1 MRQVACHSVEAMSF
15 SVDDARGRLWIHVRW
30 AIVFCEVATEAA
42 RAWARSDS
50 QPTRGVPCAW
60 HHERDRAMT
69 HWKRVGRTL
78 QMADYL
84 GLGDSS
90 TDLQHL
96 LMAKRASSHSQRKHA
111 LE

>member
-50 QPTRGVPCAW
+50 QPTRGVPCVG

-69 HWKRVGRTL
+69 HWTRVSRTL
-78 QMADYL
+78 QMAEHLVHYL
-84 GLGDSS
+84 GLGDSR

-96 LMAKRASSHSQRKHA
+96 LMAKRVGSHS
-111 LE
+111 